1 MSAEE
6 RKIWRERAISWR
18 HDYEAKKSKS
28 KIVADRERER
38 SAAESSMEAYDV
50 TRQKIE
56 EAKSQSKSKF
66 FQEEIINQEILDNLD
81 ISSSTTPAYNTILA
95 TKVANEQE
103 KMANLPPVRSSVTV
117 EFEFS
122 ERNFP
127 GTYVVVL
134 INCTYF

>member
-1 MSAEE
+1 MSTEE

-28 KIVADRERER
+28 KIVGNRERER

-50 TRQKIE
+50 TRRKIE

-66 FQEEIINQEILDNLD
+66 FQEEIINQESLDNLD
-81 ISSSTTPAYNTILA
+81 VSATPYNTILA
-95 TKVANEQE
+95 AKVAKEQE
-103 KMANLPPVRSSVTV
+103 KMDNLPPIRSSGTV

-127 GTYVVVL
+127 GNVDIYVKL
-134 INCTYF
+134 RLF